1 MNDHAS
7 DQHQDPSV
15 DSGTEQETPPPKEST
30 GIAPSGEITSD
41 QVTEQEVADEAA
53 ELTLD
58 RHECRSCGYTYEP
71 LKGDSTGK
79 IPAMTRFEELPPS
92 WRCPVCGAK
101 PALFQNIGEAGKAS
115 GFTENLNYGL
125 GVNRMTPGQ
134 KNLLIFGFLALGIV
148 FFLSLYGLRW
158 LITS

>member
-1 MNDHAS
+1 MNDHVS
-7 DQHQDPSV
+7 DQNQDPSG
-15 DSGTEQETPPPKEST
+15 DSVIEQETN
-30 GIAPSGEITSD
+30 
-41 QVTEQEVADEAA
+41 QEVTNETT
-53 ELTLD
+53 ELPLD

-71 LKGDSTGK
+71 LKGDSAGK

-101 PALFQNIGEAGKAS
+101 PALFQNVGELGKAS
-115 GFTENLNYGL
+115 GFTENLDYGL

-148 FFLSLYGLRW
+148 FFLSLYGLR
-158 LITS
+158 

>member
-1 MNDHAS
+1 MNDHVS
-7 DQHQDPSV
+7 DQNQDPSG
-15 DSGTEQETPPPKEST
+15 DSVIEQETN
-30 GIAPSGEITSD
+30 
-41 QVTEQEVADEAA
+41 QEVTNETI
-53 ELTLD
+53 ELPLD

-71 LKGDSTGK
+71 LKGDSAGK

-101 PALFQNIGEAGKAS
+101 PALFQNVGELGKAS
-115 GFTENLNYGL
+115 GFTENLDYGL

-148 FFLSLYGLRW
+148 FFLSLYGLR
-158 LITS
+158 